1 MKKEWKVIHT
11 NTLFLTFCSAEFPK
25 EIIITVRYLK
35 VKVALFV
42 RNPMRCFNCD
52 MFGHTS
58 QGCKISTECHL
69 CRKEKYERL
78 CEGPKLC
85 SNCNAGLEGGEGNS
99 ALPHSKTHLLSR
111 SQTVGRSKDA
121 ICDLR

>member
-85 SNCNAGLEGGEGNS
+85 SNCNGPCASS
-99 ALPHSKTHLLSR
+99 A
-111 SQTVGRSKDA
+111 
-121 ICDLR
+121 